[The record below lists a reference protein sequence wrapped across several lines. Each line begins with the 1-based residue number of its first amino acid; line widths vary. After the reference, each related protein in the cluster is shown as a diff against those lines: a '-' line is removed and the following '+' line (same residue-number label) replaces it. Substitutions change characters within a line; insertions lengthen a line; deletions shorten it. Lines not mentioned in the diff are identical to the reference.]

1 MEAKPEEGA
10 ATVVA
15 AADTGLNPDTTRAVV
30 EEHWDSFFVNGL
42 GDFIRV
48 PNLTPMV
55 DPDYLENGKLEKAA
69 ECVDNYIKSL
79 DI

>member
-10 ATVVA
+10 GAKA
-15 AADTGLNPDTTRAVV
+15 PDTGLNADTTRAVV
-30 EEHWDSFFVNGL
+30 EEHWEPFFVKGL

-55 DPDYLENGKLEKAA
+55 DPDYLGNGKLE
-69 ECVDNYIKSL
+69 
-79 DI
+79 

>member
-10 ATVVA
+10 AVDYG
-15 AADTGLNPDTTRAVV
+15 AADTGLKPDQTRAIV
-30 EEHWDSFFVNGL
+30 EQHWEPFFVKGL

-55 DPDYLENGKLEKAA
+55 DAEYL
-69 ECVDNYIKSL
+69 
-79 DI
+79 